1 MPRTATQQSAI
12 TGGLCIISLG
22 LTAAIIY
29 SVIMLVD
36 TFKDQGLL
44 FLITVV
50 PIIAVVSIMIIFY
63 IIENMKE
70 YLNITSSNKT
80 AASPL
85 DQEAVRFI
93 EPEATE

>member
-1 MPRTATQQSAI
+1 MPQSAAQKAAI

-29 SVIMLVD
+29 SVIMLLD
-36 TFKDQGLL
+36 TFKDQGFL

-70 YLNITSSNKT
+70 YSNITSSNKT

-85 DQEAVRFI
+85 DQEAVSFI